1 MRQRKEQAVDKR
13 ALTAPV
19 PETQTCDVCGD
30 RPGAEHHFIT
40 VPLPAGFTRICDE
53 DLAII
58 KKEIRGRVKE
68 IVRVVFRDAMHRH
81 RNI

>member
-1 MRQRKEQAVDKR
+1 MRTRQPEHIDKGAR
-13 ALTAPV
+13 IAPV
-19 PETQTCDVCGD
+19 PATQLCDICGD
-30 RPGAEHHFIT
+30 KPAPERHFIT
-40 VPLPAGFTRICDE
+40 VPLPEGFTRVCDE

-68 IVRVVFRDAMHRH
+68 IVRTVFRDAMHRH